1 MATPDGVIFHRMVDE
16 HYYEGMPIPGCQ
28 LANFEKIKAMEFRD
42 DDILVATYPKAGN
55 YKKKTWSSVMT
66 T

>member
-1 MATPDGVIFHRMVDE
+1 MATPDGVIFHRIDDE
-16 HYYEGMPIPGCQ
+16 HFSEGMPHPGRQ
-28 LANFEKIKAMEFRD
+28 LANFEKIKTMEFRD

-55 YKKKTWSSVMT
+55 YKKTWSSVMT